1 VGSVDRI
8 VLIGFSGTGKTSVGQ
23 RLAERLGW
31 SAADSDV
38 EIERYWAAKI
48 PTIFRDQGE
57 SAFRRSERSILKQLL
72 TRERVVIATGGGA
85 AVDPEVWD
93 RDLLG
98 GEGTLVLALDARP
111 ETVLERLRR
120 QATDEGADVERPLL
134 ASIDPL
140 PRICNL
146 KSERQSAYDRA
157 HLTISSDDISV
168 DGLAEEIVDISRL
181 CGGEPLSL
189 RLDAASGPSDI
200 RVGPDAV
207 SRIGEWVR
215 THRPKARRL
224 WVVTDANVGPLH
236 ANAVELRLVES
247 GFMVSTH
254 AVAPGEGSKSLAT
267 AGELYDWLLGSG
279 VERGDVIVAL
289 GGGVVGDLAGF
300 VAATVLR
307 GVGLVQV
314 PTSLLAAVD
323 SSVGGKT
330 GINHAAGK
338 NLIGAFLQP
347 RLVIVDTALLATMPA
362 REFRSGWAEVVKHA
376 VIQRSTPGGERG
388 DLAEVLTRNVKRL
401 VSLEE
406 PTTSYVVLRNIA
418 LKSAV
423 VAADER
429 ETGVRALLNFGHT
442 LGHAIEAADYQL
454 LHGEAVALGM
464 RAASELGVLCG
475 TCGRP
480 EADRIGC
487 LIDRFDLPSKAGLQE
502 GRVMDR
508 LGSDKKRV
516 AGRQRYV
523 LPIDGGGVIIRDD
536 VTEDAV
542 RKALASVNSTRSS
555 A

>member
-38 EIERYWAAKI
+38 EIERYWGAKI

-207 SRIGEWVR
+207 SRISAPAVGRDGCQCR
-215 THRPKARRL
+215 TIARQRRR
-224 WVVTDANVGPLH
+224 T
-236 ANAVELRLVES
+236 
-247 GFMVSTH
+247 
-254 AVAPGEGSKSLAT
+254 AT
-267 AGELYDWLLGSG
+267 G
-279 VERGDVIVAL
+279 
-289 GGGVVGDLAGF
+289 
-300 VAATVLR
+300 
-307 GVGLVQV
+307 
-314 PTSLLAAVD
+314 
-323 SSVGGKT
+323 
-330 GINHAAGK
+330 
-338 NLIGAFLQP
+338 
-347 RLVIVDTALLATMPA
+347 
-362 REFRSGWAEVVKHA
+362 
-376 VIQRSTPGGERG
+376 
-388 DLAEVLTRNVKRL
+388 
-401 VSLEE
+401 
-406 PTTSYVVLRNIA
+406 
-418 LKSAV
+418 
-423 VAADER
+423 
-429 ETGVRALLNFGHT
+429 
-442 LGHAIEAADYQL
+442 
-454 LHGEAVALGM
+454 
-464 RAASELGVLCG
+464 
-475 TCGRP
+475 
-480 EADRIGC
+480 RIGIHG
-487 LIDRFDLPSKAGLQE
+487 IDTCR
-502 GRVMDR
+502 
-508 LGSDKKRV
+508 GSR
-516 AGRQRYV
+516 
-523 LPIDGGGVIIRDD
+523 
-536 VTEDAV
+536 
-542 RKALASVNSTRSS
+542 
-555 A
+555 

>member
-1 VGSVDRI
+1 MGSVDRI
-8 VLIGFSGTGKTSVGQ
+8 VLIGFSGTGKTSVGR
-23 RLAERLGW
+23 RLAGRLGW
-31 SAADSDV
+31 SAADSDL
-38 EIERYWAAKI
+38 EIERHWAATI
-48 PTIFRDQGE
+48 PTIFRDHGE
-57 SAFRRSERSILKQLL
+57 SAFRASERSILKQLL
-72 TRERVVIATGGGA
+72 TRDRVVIATGGGA
-85 AVDPEVWD
+85 VVDPEVWD
-93 RDLLG
+93 LDLLG
-98 GEGTLVLALDARP
+98 GEGTLVLALDASP
-111 ETVLERLRR
+111 ETILARLQR

-134 ASIDPL
+134 AGIAPL
-140 PRICNL
+140 TRIRNL

-157 HLTISSDDISV
+157 HLTISSDSVSV
-168 DGLAEEIVDISRL
+168 DEVAEEIVAISRL
-181 CGGEPLSL
+181 LGGKPLSL

-200 RVGPDAV
+200 RVGPGAI

-215 THRPKARRL
+215 TRWPKAQRA
-224 WVVTDANVGPLH
+224 WVVTDANVGPFH
-236 ANAVELRLVES
+236 AFTVEHRLAEL
-247 GFMVSTH
+247 GFMVLTH
-254 AVAPGEGSKSLAT
+254 TVAPGEGSKSLDT
-267 AGELYDWLLGSG
+267 AGQLYDWLLGSG
-279 VERGDVIVAL
+279 VERGDIIVAL

-347 RLVIVDTALLATMPA
+347 QLVIVDTAFLGTMRA

-376 VIQRSTPGGERG
+376 VIQRSTPVGERG
-388 DLAEVLTRNVKRL
+388 DLAEILTRNVKRL
-401 VSLEE
+401 LSVEE
-406 PTTSYVVLRNIA
+406 PVTSYVVWRNIA

-487 LIDRFDLPSKAGLQE
+487 LIDRFDLPSTAALQE

-508 LGSDKKRV
+508 LASDKKRL

-536 VTEDAV
+536 VTEDVV
-542 RKALASVNSTRSS
+542 RKALASVNATRLSE
-555 A
+555 